1 MKLCCLLYEGF
12 FIYFFIVIFLLTGLF
27 SVDLPIFCSFLFC
40 VFFVF
45 FFWFPVCYRMMV
57 IEICLYDA
65 DTMLGS
71 QCWICNMGNQ
81 FCGGYLCFFSW
92 SLVFLVFLWYNV
104 CIKSK

>member
-1 MKLCCLLYEGF
+1 
-12 FIYFFIVIFLLTGLF
+12 
-27 SVDLPIFCSFLFC
+27 
-40 VFFVF
+40 
-45 FFWFPVCYRMMV
+45 MMV

-81 FCGGYLCFFSW
+81 FCGGYFCFFSW